1 MEAYSNMTHARD
13 HSSGSGRRPVA
24 HSLVLLAGLFLRVAL
39 ALLAFSAF
47 FVGHI
52 ALAQAF

>member
-1 MEAYSNMTHARD
+1 MEAYSDMTHARD

-24 HSLVLLAGLFLRVAL
+24 HLFLLVAL